1 MYWSIDP
8 QTELRLW
15 IPADAPILY
24 QLIVENRD
32 YLRPWFSFPDAIQSI
47 PDAAAYIQRQYE
59 RWTQSGEFW
68 AGLWSAGGLAGAAGV
83 YVLDRA
89 NSSAELGYW
98 LGVHATGQ
106 GLATRAC
113 RTLLDYLFNEV
124 QVNRTVIQCGTTNHA
139 SIAVAERLGFQREG
153 ILRQAQRVGE
163 GFRDMLVY
171 SLLAEEWNGQR
182 GPSIDPTA

>member
-15 IPADAPILY
+15 TSPDAPTLY

-32 YLRPWFSFPDAIQSI
+32 FLRPWFSFPDAIQSI
-47 PDAAAYIQRQYE
+47 SDAGAYIQRQHE
-59 RWTQSGEFW
+59 RWTQRGEFW
-68 AGLWSAGGLAGAAGV
+68 AGLWSEQKLAGAAGV
-83 YVLDRA
+83 YVLDRDNA
-89 NSSAELGYW
+89 SAELGYW

-113 RTLLDYLFNEV
+113 RTLLDYLFDEV
-124 QVNRTVIQCGTTNHA
+124 RVNRIVIQCGTTNHT

-153 ILRQAQRVGE
+153 ILRKAQRVGE
-163 GFRDMLVY
+163 GFRDMVVY
-171 SLLAEEWNGQR
+171 SLLAEEWNRQR
-182 GPSIDPTA
+182 GPSMDQIT

>member
-15 IPADAPILY
+15 TSADAPTLY

-32 YLRPWFSFPDAIQSI
+32 FLRPWFSFPDAIQSI
-47 PDAAAYIQRQYE
+47 PDAAAYIQRQDE

-68 AGLWSAGGLAGAAGV
+68 AGLWSAGRLAGAAGV
-83 YVLDRA
+83 YVLDRD
-89 NSSAELGYW
+89 NCSAELGYW
-98 LGVHATGQ
+98 LGIHATGQ

-113 RTLLDYLFNEV
+113 QTLLDYLFDKV

-139 SIAVAERLGFQREG
+139 SIAVAERLAFQREG

-163 GFRDMLVY
+163 GFRDMVVY
-171 SLLAEEWNGQR
+171 SVLAEEWSRHSRPGMD
-182 GPSIDPTA
+182 STA